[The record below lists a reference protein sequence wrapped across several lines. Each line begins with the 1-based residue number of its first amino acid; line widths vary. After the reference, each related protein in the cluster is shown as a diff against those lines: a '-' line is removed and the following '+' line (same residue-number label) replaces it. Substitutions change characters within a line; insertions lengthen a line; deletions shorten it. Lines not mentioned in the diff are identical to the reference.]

1 MNRVCLG
8 HLWNDNK
15 GSNIYIIKFPEEKK
29 QGGPKRVLK
38 EIMAENVLNLARDK
52 TPQIQETE

>member
-8 HLWNDNK
+8 HLQNDNK
-15 GSNIYIIKFPEEKK
+15 GSNIHIIEFPKEKK
-29 QGGPKRVLK
+29 QGGPKRVFK
-38 EIMAENVLNLARDK
+38 EIMVENVLNLARDK